1 MLKIDRRIIFL
12 VIGLCTLLPLLYPVG
27 LPIKISSE
35 VRGVYNHI
43 ESLPERAVFFMSFD
57 FDPAS
62 KPELHPQA
70 IALLRHAFRK
80 NLRVVTMTLWVTGT
94 GLADQI
100 VTQVAKEMG
109 KENGK
114 DYVFLGWSPGNTAVI
129 INLGQ
134 NLHNTFPSDYGGKPT
149 KGLPVLDGVQSLK
162 DVTYLVSLGA
172 GNPGVEAWYVFGKDK
187 YKFEMGGGCT
197 GVMAPGLYPQRP
209 HRRPARRG
217 GIRKLDRSE
226 GQGCGR
232 HGCAV
237 GDACGHH
244 CFGDHLQPLLLQH
257 ATCGTASE
265 WVSGPAS
272 PLCSPNAH
280 TGLNQIVIRTV
291 GARCMRAV
299 GDSSG
304 PLWG

>member
-1 MLKIDRRIIFL
+1 MTFSERMLKIDRRIIFL

-43 ESLPERAVFFMSFD
+43 ESLPERSVFFMSFD

-134 NLHNTFPSDYGGKPT
+134 NLYNTFPSDYGGKPT

-162 DVTYLVSLGA
+162 DVTYLISLGA

-197 GVMAPGLYPQRP
+197 GVMAPGLYPLLRSGQINGLIGGLRGAAEYESLIEQKGKAVAGMDAQSAT
-209 HRRPARRG
+209 HVAIIVLVIICNLFYFSMRRAARQQ
-217 GIRKLDRSE
+217 S
-226 GQGCGR
+226 Q
-232 HGCAV
+232 
-237 GDACGHH
+237 
-244 CFGDHLQPLLLQH
+244 
-257 ATCGTASE
+257 AS
-265 WVSGPAS
+265 
-272 PLCSPNAH
+272 
-280 TGLNQIVIRTV
+280 
-291 GARCMRAV
+291 
-299 GDSSG
+299 
-304 PLWG
+304 

>member
-1 MLKIDRRIIFL
+1 MTFAERMLRIDRRIIFL

-35 VRGVYNHI
+35 VRGVYDHI
-43 ESLPERAVFFMSFD
+43 EALPERSVFFMSFD

-94 GLADQI
+94 GLAEQI

-134 NLHNTFPSDYGGKPT
+134 NLYNTFPSDYGGKPT

-197 GVMAPGLYPQRP
+197 GVMAPGLYPLLRSGQINGLIGGLRGAAEYESLIDQKGKAVAGMDAQSAT
-209 HRRPARRG
+209 HVAIIVLVIICNLFYFSMRRTARQQ
-217 GIRKLDRSE
+217 S
-226 GQGCGR
+226 Q
-232 HGCAV
+232 
-237 GDACGHH
+237 
-244 CFGDHLQPLLLQH
+244 
-257 ATCGTASE
+257 AS
-265 WVSGPAS
+265 
-272 PLCSPNAH
+272 
-280 TGLNQIVIRTV
+280 
-291 GARCMRAV
+291 
-299 GDSSG
+299 
-304 PLWG
+304 

>member
-1 MLKIDRRIIFL
+1 MSFSERMLKIDRRIIFL

-27 LPIKISSE
+27 LPIRISSE
-35 VRGVYNHI
+35 VRGVYDHI
-43 ESLPERAVFFMSFD
+43 ESLPERSVFFLSLD

-80 NLRVVTMTLWVTGT
+80 NLRVVAMTLWVTGT

-134 NLHNTFPSDYGGKPT
+134 NLYNTFPSDYGGKPT
-149 KGLPVLDGVQSLK
+149 KGLPVLEGVQSLK
-162 DVTYLVSLGA
+162 DVTYMVSLGA

-197 GVMAPGLYPQRP
+197 GVMAPGLYPLLRSGQINGLIGGLRGAAEYESLIGQKGKAVAGMDAQSAT
-209 HRRPARRG
+209 HVAIIVLVMICNLFYFSMRRAARQERQLG
-217 GIRKLDRSE
+217 
-226 GQGCGR
+226 
-232 HGCAV
+232 
-237 GDACGHH
+237 
-244 CFGDHLQPLLLQH
+244 
-257 ATCGTASE
+257 
-265 WVSGPAS
+265 
-272 PLCSPNAH
+272 
-280 TGLNQIVIRTV
+280 
-291 GARCMRAV
+291 
-299 GDSSG
+299 
-304 PLWG
+304 

>member
-1 MLKIDRRIIFL
+1 MTFSERMLKIDRRIIFL
-12 VIGLCTLLPLLYPVG
+12 VIALCTLLPLLYPVG

-43 ESLPERAVFFMSFD
+43 ESLPERSVFFMSFD

-134 NLHNTFPSDYGGKPT
+134 NLYNTFPSDYGGKPT

-197 GVMAPGLYPQRP
+197 GVMAPGLYPLLRSGQINGLIGGLRGAAEYESLIDQKGKAVAGMDAQSAT
-209 HRRPARRG
+209 HVAIIVLVIICNLFYFSMRRTARQQ
-217 GIRKLDRSE
+217 S
-226 GQGCGR
+226 Q
-232 HGCAV
+232 
-237 GDACGHH
+237 
-244 CFGDHLQPLLLQH
+244 
-257 ATCGTASE
+257 AS
-265 WVSGPAS
+265 
-272 PLCSPNAH
+272 
-280 TGLNQIVIRTV
+280 
-291 GARCMRAV
+291 
-299 GDSSG
+299 
-304 PLWG
+304 

>member
-1 MLKIDRRIIFL
+1 MTFSERMLKIDRRIIFL

-43 ESLPERAVFFMSFD
+43 ESLPERSVFFLSFD

-134 NLHNTFPSDYGGKPT
+134 NLYNTFPSDYGGKPT

-197 GVMAPGLYPQRP
+197 GVMAPGLYPLLRSGQINGLIGGLRGAAEYESLIDQKGKAVAGMDAQSAT
-209 HRRPARRG
+209 HVAIIVLVIICNLFYFSMRRTARQQ
-217 GIRKLDRSE
+217 S
-226 GQGCGR
+226 Q
-232 HGCAV
+232 
-237 GDACGHH
+237 
-244 CFGDHLQPLLLQH
+244 
-257 ATCGTASE
+257 AS
-265 WVSGPAS
+265 
-272 PLCSPNAH
+272 
-280 TGLNQIVIRTV
+280 
-291 GARCMRAV
+291 
-299 GDSSG
+299 
-304 PLWG
+304 

>member
-12 VIGLCTLLPLLYPVG
+12 VIGLCTLFPLLYPVG

-35 VRGVYNHI
+35 VRGVYSHI
-43 ESLPERAVFFMSFD
+43 ESLPERSVFFMSFD

-62 KPELHPQA
+62 KPELYPQA

-134 NLHNTFPSDYGGKPT
+134 NLYNTFPSDYGGKPT

-162 DVTYLVSLGA
+162 DVTYMVSLGA

-197 GVMAPGLYPQRP
+197 GVMAPGLYPLLRSGQINGLIGGLRGAAEYESLIEQKGKAVAGMDAQSAT
-209 HRRPARRG
+209 HVAIIVLVIICNLFYFSMRRVARQQ
-217 GIRKLDRSE
+217 S
-226 GQGCGR
+226 Q
-232 HGCAV
+232 
-237 GDACGHH
+237 
-244 CFGDHLQPLLLQH
+244 
-257 ATCGTASE
+257 AS
-265 WVSGPAS
+265 
-272 PLCSPNAH
+272 
-280 TGLNQIVIRTV
+280 
-291 GARCMRAV
+291 
-299 GDSSG
+299 
-304 PLWG
+304 

>member
-27 LPIKISSE
+27 LPIKISPE
-35 VRGVYNHI
+35 VQSVYDHI
-43 ESLPERAVFFMSFD
+43 ESLPEGSVFLLSFD

-62 KPELHPQA
+62 KPELYPQS

-80 NLRVVTMTLWVTGT
+80 NLRVVAMTLWVSGT

-100 VTQVAKEMG
+100 ITQVAKDMG

-129 INLGQ
+129 INMGQ
-134 NLHNTFPSDYGGKPT
+134 NLYQTFPSDYGGKAT

-162 DVTYLVSLGA
+162 DVTYMISLGA

-197 GVMAPGLYPQRP
+197 GVMAPGLYPLLRSGQINGLIGGLRGAAEYEILVGEKGKAVAGMDAQSAT
-209 HRRPARRG
+209 HVAIVVLVMICNAFYFMLRRQTRQGRG
-217 GIRKLDRSE
+217 
-226 GQGCGR
+226 
-232 HGCAV
+232 
-237 GDACGHH
+237 
-244 CFGDHLQPLLLQH
+244 
-257 ATCGTASE
+257 
-265 WVSGPAS
+265 
-272 PLCSPNAH
+272 
-280 TGLNQIVIRTV
+280 
-291 GARCMRAV
+291 
-299 GDSSG
+299 
-304 PLWG
+304 